1 MVKKLRRM
9 LLWLL
14 LAPVFAIVGL
24 SPFSHAY
31 VNRLALRKARD
42 EECKG
47 NPRVN
52 RELLRLV
59 SEHEKEFVDA
69 GNSADAISTYHVLNG
84 IDLYDY
90 AHNYHPDHAQGVPRF
105 GYTLVT
111 EWYENRSKYP
121 EHHLAIAAGWLAH
134 QLADW
139 YPHYACIRDNGELD
153 DDPTRIAD
161 DVSTFPGFANA
172 LTIFGADLPPELR
185 ERYRVPNHGLY
196 ELFLDTIVLASE
208 DGKDLFDTRVN
219 LFDHEA
225 YPCGLLTKCSERFA
239 GSGEGFVR
247 IPPEH
252 LPSLERDFNMI
263 ILGMGVLIRFLL
275 RMCPD
280 LPSQLKS
287 IVKADIFELA
297 ADKVF
302 EELFCKSWDEFRT
315 FSARSVGPRDAGNIN
330 GPLVGLSSEKLSTP
344 GSALFSIL
352 YQIGGSFKREVS
364 PDELARLID
373 EPLEALLSQIP
384 KVGAIV
390 PAFDST
396 VESLG
401 WDADAVVYKLLR
413 DTLRRFG
420 GSSKGRWK
428 DQSPIL
434 AFLSGLLLDAQG
446 DISSARTAM
455 RRGLRP
461 LIVLGTADRRA
472 PDSELATMFAQG
484 KIYLRAIPA
493 ATYSYPEDLR
503 ALKQLNEETLIIRVD
518 GYDLKKSPGIG
529 RFAVSRD
536 PLGALDIV
544 IEITTE
550 IRAGVHHI
558 FVDIKD
564 NSGVHSEYLDRKIVV
579 GQANASRTQS

>member
-1 MVKKLRRM
+1 MKKLGRM

-14 LAPVFAIVGL
+14 LAPVFPIVGF

-52 RELLRLV
+52 RELLTLV

-84 IDLYDY
+84 VDLYDY
-90 AHNYHPDHAQGVPRF
+90 AHNYHPDNAQGVPRF

-139 YPHYACIRDNGELD
+139 YPHHACIRGNGELD

-161 DVSTFPGFANA
+161 DLSTFPGFANA
-172 LTIFGADLPPELR
+172 LTIFGVDLPPELR

-196 ELFLDTIVLASE
+196 ELFLDTIVLASPG
-208 DGKDLFDTRVN
+208 GKDLYDTRVN
-219 LFDHEA
+219 LFDYEA

-239 GSGEGFVR
+239 GSGEGLVR

-287 IVKADIFELA
+287 IVKADISKLA
-297 ADKVF
+297 AHKVF

-315 FSARSVGPRDAGNIN
+315 LSARSVEPQDAGNIN

-352 YQIGGSFKREVS
+352 YQIGGSFRKEVS
-364 PDELARLID
+364 PHDLGRLID
-373 EPLEALLSQIP
+373 EPVETLLSRIPKVGTLLTRLEALLENHG
-384 KVGAIV
+384 KDMDNAVYE
-390 PAFDST
+390 FLRNT
-396 VESLG
+396 VYRLG
-401 WDADAVVYKLLR
+401 
-413 DTLRRFG
+413 G
-420 GSSKGRWK
+420 NSKGRWK

-461 LIVLGTADRRA
+461 LIVVGTANHRA
-472 PDSELATMFAQG
+472 PDSELATMFTEG
-484 KIYLRAIPA
+484 KIHLRAIPA
-493 ATYSYPEDLR
+493 ATDSYPNDLWT
-503 ALKQLNEETLIIRVD
+503 LKQLNRDTLIIRID
-518 GYDLKKSPGIG
+518 GYDLEQSPGIG

-536 PLGALDIV
+536 SHGALDIV

-550 IRAGVHHI
+550 IRPGVHHI

-564 NSGVHSEYLDRKIVV
+564 DSGVHSEYLDRKIVV
-579 GQANASRTQS
+579 EQANASRTQS